1 MKMKRLLT
9 NLFTWLIMAGT
20 AVTGQELIHYWNFN
34 NELSVSDMLQPSQTI
49 GGAQINHIQIGGSS
63 VIEVGTGQD
72 FDVENL
78 NARNGDAAGSHL
90 RFNLPI
96 EGALEFEL
104 PTSGYQNTVI
114 SFVTRRSGSG
124 AGEQT
129 WFYSLNGGAD
139 YTLFQTIEVT
149 ETSTLHSLNFSAI
162 TAVNDNADFR
172 VKVEFAAGTA
182 GTAGNNRFDNFTVDA
197 NPLSTIELIHYWN
210 FNNDASLAELI
221 TPTQT
226 IGGGLIN
233 HIQIG
238 GNSVMEAGTANNFD
252 IENLNARNGDEAG
265 SHLRFNL
272 PIEGAIEFEIPTT
285 DYEDILVQFVT
296 RRSGSGAGE
305 QTWYYSVNGGTD
317 YTLFSTIEV
326 TETPTLYTLNFSP
339 IATVN
344 DNSDFRVKVEFAQG
358 TAGTAGNNR
367 FDNFTVEA
375 IPFGSGGGPAEPELM
390 VNSSAIVP
398 FEQTLGYP
406 SSEQTILVAGSD
418 LVNDIEISVTG
429 NFEISL
435 TSGTDFASSVTIPAP
450 LGFVMNTPVYVR
462 LNASTEGISNGTVTI
477 STTDV
482 EDVTISL
489 EGTTEEPISALL
501 YYWHFNDLTT
511 ASDVT
516 EIDADFTLLAGFTGK
531 FEYTDP
537 IEGER
542 DIDRFSPGTNLNIQ
556 MGVAVGSGA
565 RVRNPAATRSLVFDV
580 PTTGAENIVFTY
592 AIQRSN
598 NGSQTNTIEYS
609 LDGGVTFITV
619 GLTDNVQPVADVEV
633 WQLLTY
639 DFTPVTGA
647 NNNPDFKIRI
657 RFEDINAA
665 NPSGNNRYD
674 NITLTGNVV
683 QPDLGLHN
691 LQQIN
696 VNAYP
701 NPASEALTIDAQETI
716 EHIYVF
722 DSAGGLATQ
731 YGHVHASN
739 VSFDITSLQSGIYTV
754 LIQSVSGFS
763 QVKFVK
769 K

>member
-1 MKMKRLLT
+1 MKTLLT
-9 NLFTWLIMAGT
+9 NLFTWIFLAGT
-20 AVTGQELIHYWNFN
+20 LATGQDLIHYWNFN
-34 NELSVSDMLQPSQTI
+34 NGATTEDLILPSETI
-49 GGAQINHIQIGGSS
+49 GGGQINHIQLGGTSL
-63 VIEVGTGQD
+63 IET
-72 FDVENL
+72 
-78 NARNGDAAGSHL
+78 
-90 RFNLPI
+90 
-96 EGALEFEL
+96 
-104 PTSGYQNTVI
+104 
-114 SFVTRRSGSG
+114 
-124 AGEQT
+124 
-129 WFYSLNGGAD
+129 
-139 YTLFQTIEVT
+139 
-149 ETSTLHSLNFSAI
+149 
-162 TAVNDNADFR
+162 
-172 VKVEFAAGTA
+172 
-182 GTAGNNRFDNFTVDA
+182 
-197 NPLSTIELIHYWN
+197 
-210 FNNDASLAELI
+210 
-221 TPTQT
+221 
-226 IGGGLIN
+226 
-233 HIQIG
+233 
-238 GNSVMEAGTANNFD
+238 GTANNFD

-265 SHLRFNL
+265 SHLRFNFPIDGVLEFNL
-272 PIEGAIEFEIPTT
+272 PTSGYQDAVIN
-285 DYEDILVQFVT
+285 FVT

-305 QTWYYSVNGGTD
+305 QNWYYSVNGGTD
-317 YTLFSTIEV
+317 YTLFTTIEV
-326 TETPTLYTLNFSP
+326 TEVPTLHTLNFSSISSANDNIDFKLKVEFAQGTAGIVGNNRFDNFTVDATPLDVLNLIHYWNFNNGATLAELIEPTETIGGGLINHIQIGGTSLIETGTANNFDIENLNARNGDEAGSHLRFNFPIDGAIEFEIPTTDFEDILVQFTTRRSGSGAGEQRWYYSANGGADYTLFTTIEVTEVPTLHTLNFSP
-339 IATVN
+339 IAPAN
-344 DNSDFRVKVEFAQG
+344 DNADFRIKVEFAQG
-358 TAGTAGNNR
+358 TAGTVGNNR

-375 IPFGSGGGPAEPELM
+375 FPFGSGGGPAEPELI

-398 FEQTLGYP
+398 FMQTLGYP
-406 SSEQTILVAGSD
+406 SSEQTILVTGSD
-418 LVNDIEISVTG
+418 LVDAIDISVTG

-450 LGFVMNTPVYVR
+450 LGFIMNTPVYVR
-462 LNASTEGISNGTVTI
+462 LNASTEGISNGTLTI
-477 STTDV
+477 STTDA
-482 EDVTISL
+482 EDVTVL
-489 EGTTEEPISALL
+489 LQGTSEEPISALL